1 MEQEQSH
8 SQEWQRRNTP
18 RGLRGCS
25 VRYDTGWELFG
36 ARAGKRIR
44 AFYLQAGFALLVLA
58 AAGIFAAAAWVQ
70 PGLYGDVA
78 GGRRTEAIFLFCGIP
93 AVVLAGIYFA
103 FLRPR
108 AVLEAYA
115 CYVRACAG
123 ELPKEPVPGE
133 TNEQAAARRT
143 GVYWW
148 AALPRLFAGIF
159 FGATGYA
166 LSRWLGTRGYMSS
179 WAFAVIWTVCSVLY
193 WQSRTP
199 LMLALAA
206 AAREPVSGRT
216 ALKRGLLLFRRA
228 RYDAVND
235 EFRTLLVTT
244 LPLAGVLALSLWIA
258 KGNALVQYSIA
269 VFLLALIDPPLRL
282 LIAAFDAVTYAKAA
296 RERLLVKRCVCCAR
310 RLRTRHDG
318 WKGQTE

>member
-1 MEQEQSH
+1 MEQEQSPFQH
-8 SQEWQRRNTP
+8 RQRRNTP

-36 ARAGKRIR
+36 AHAAKRLR
-44 AFYLQAGFALLVLA
+44 AFYLQAGLALLVLV

-70 PGLYGDVA
+70 PGLFGDVA

-103 FLRPR
+103 FLRPH

-115 CYVRACAG
+115 WYVRACAG
-123 ELPKEPVPGE
+123 EFPKEPVPGE
-133 TNEQAAARRT
+133 TNEQAAARRM

-148 AALPRLFAGIF
+148 AALPRLVAGIF
-159 FGATGYA
+159 FGAAGYA
-166 LSRWLGTRGYMSS
+166 LSRWLGARGYMSS
-179 WAFAVIWTVCSVLY
+179 WAFAAIWTVCSVLY

-199 LMLALAA
+199 LLLALAA
-206 AAREPVSGRT
+206 AVREPVSGWA
-216 ALKRGLLLFRRA
+216 ALRRGLLLYRRV
-228 RYDAVND
+228 RYEAVNAG
-235 EFRTLLVTT
+235 FRTLLATA

-269 VFLLALIDPPLRL
+269 VFLLALLDPPLRL
-282 LIAAFDAVTYAKAA
+282 LLAAFDAVTYAKAA
-296 RERLLVKRCVCCAR
+296 RERLLVKRCVCRAR

-318 WKGQTE
+318 WKGQKT